1 MTATITTTPA
11 RVVEGQTS
19 STRYRIL
26 VADNPW
32 GGLEWSWVP
41 EAGACVA
48 GWASPFQGGE
58 VRVTVGRLSK
68 PDRAAIEALID
79 GVRS

>member
-1 MTATITTTPA
+1 MKATVTNTPA
-11 RVVEGQTS
+11 RVVEGQTAD
-19 STRYRIL
+19 TRYRIF
-26 VADNPW
+26 VVDDPW

-79 GVRS
+79 QVRS